1 MKIKFLGTSAG
12 WPLPRLGCN
21 CEICTSKDPKDKR
34 TRTQIL
40 INDSILLD
48 AGPDT
53 YNHLIKNN
61 PANIKYLLLSHTHL
75 DHILGLWDISHIYN
89 KDHKINLVITQEVLN
104 GLRKIPDL
112 LLIQFKVTVVKPFR
126 KIELDKN
133 TTAEFFPVE
142 HGRKPTFGIKIKSG
156 KVLAYIPD
164 LNRILP
170 SSQKV
175 IQDSHILIIDGSS
188 LNKIGQ
194 VASHVSIDDGVVI
207 AKKLQAKKTYF
218 VHLGHKTG
226 THQFLENYLNQN
238 AGPNF
243 HIAYDDLDLQI

>member
-12 WPLPRLGCN
+12 WPLPRLDCN

-40 INDSILLD
+40 VNNSILLD

-53 YNHLIKNN
+53 YQHLIENQ
-61 PANIKYLLLSHTHL
+61 PSEIRHLLISHAHL
-75 DHILGLWDISHIYN
+75 DHILGLWDVSHIYN
-89 KDHKINLVITQEVLN
+89 RQQKINLVVTQEILN

-112 LLIQFKVTVVKPFR
+112 LLIQLKITVVKSFQ
-126 KIELDKN
+126 KIQLDED
-133 TTAEFFPVE
+133 TSAEYFPVE

-156 KVLAYIPD
+156 KILTYIPD

-170 SSQKV
+170 SSQK
-175 IQDSHILIIDGSS
+175 IIRDSHMLIIDGSS
-188 LNKIGQ
+188 LDKIGQ
-194 VASHVSIDDGVVI
+194 VASHVSIKDAIII
-207 AKKLQAKKTYF
+207 AKQLQAKETYF

-226 THQFLENYLNQN
+226 KHQFLENYLKEK

-243 HIAYDDLDLQI
+243 HIAYDGLELLM

>member
-21 CEICTSKDPKDKR
+21 CKICTSKDPKDKR

-40 INDSILLD
+40 VNDEILID

-53 YNHLIKNN
+53 YHHLINN
-61 PANIKYLLLSHTHL
+61 QPSIIRYLLLSHTHL
-75 DHILGLWDISHIYN
+75 DHVLGLWDISHIYN
-89 KDHKINLVITQEVLN
+89 RQQKINLIVTQEVLN

-112 LLIQFKVTVVKPFR
+112 LLIQFKITVVKPFH
-126 KIELDKN
+126 KIQLDGD
-133 TTAEFFPVE
+133 TSTEYFPVE

-156 KVLAYIPD
+156 KILAYIPD
-164 LNRILP
+164 LNRISP
-170 SSQKV
+170 SSQKT
-175 IQDSHILIIDGSS
+175 IRDSHVLIIDGSS
-188 LNKIGQ
+188 LDKIGQ
-194 VASHVSIDDGVVI
+194 VASHVSINDGIAI
-207 AKKLQAKKTYF
+207 AKKLRAKNTYF

-226 THQFLENYLNQN
+226 KHQFLENYLREN

-243 HIAYDDLDLQI
+243 HIAYDSLELLI

>member
-12 WPLPRLGCN
+12 WPLPRLGCS

-40 INDSILLD
+40 VNDEILLD

-61 PANIKYLLLSHTHL
+61 PSNIKYLLLSHTHL
-75 DHILGLWDISHIYN
+75 DHVLGLWDISHTYN
-89 KDHKINLVITQEVLN
+89 KDHKINLVVTQEVLN

-112 LLIQFKVTVVKPFR
+112 LLIQFKISVIKPFH
-126 KIELDKN
+126 KIQLDGD
-133 TTAEFFPVE
+133 TTAEYFPVE

-156 KVLAYIPD
+156 KILAYIPD

-170 SSQKV
+170 SQQK
-175 IQDSHILIIDGSS
+175 IIRDCHLLIIDGSS
-188 LNKIGQ
+188 LGRIGQ
-194 VASHVSIDDGVVI
+194 SPTHISIQDGIQI
-207 AKKLQAKKTYF
+207 AKNLKAKLIYF
-218 VHLGHKTG
+218 VHIGHKTG
-226 THQFLENYLNQN
+226 THQFLENYLKEN
-238 AGPNF
+238 AGSNF
-243 HIAYDDLDLQI
+243 HIAYDGLELLI